1 MKYMVMECYP
11 SYAVLL
17 DENGRFFKAA
27 NLHYEIGQM
36 VENPV
41 LMKQTSLKQHRTI
54 KWISRGIVA
63 IAACFIMV
71 FGFIYYQNYLATYSS
86 IFLSI
91 NPSVQMDLNRHGNV
105 VGLTGTNE
113 DGVAL
118 LEGYDSKGKDRV
130 TVTDELIKRAIDMG
144 FLSEG
149 GRVSFS
155 IDTPDE
161 VLFQEYGVELR
172 SNITQYLDG
181 KMTVTIEIFN
191 YNDSKQNPLDDNSSS
206 SSTSSLISSSSS
218 PSSKSAQQSAP
229 AYTSPSN
236 SDNDYD
242 DTDYGPNNDG
252 VTDYNDEGN
261 TNYDDNSDEDN
272 NDDED
277 TDNDGED
284 SDDDDD

>member
-1 MKYMVMECYP
+1 MKYIVMECYP

-17 DENGRFFKAA
+17 DENGSFYKAA
-27 NLHYEIGQM
+27 NLHYEIGQII
-36 VENPV
+36 ENPV

-54 KWISRGIVA
+54 KWISSGIVA

-71 FGFIYYQNYLATYSS
+71 FGFIYYQNYMATYSS

-91 NPSVQMDLNRHGNV
+91 NPSIQMDLNKHGTV

-118 LEGYDSKGKDRV
+118 VEGYDCKGKDKV

-172 SNITQYLDG
+172 SNVAQYLDG

-191 YNDSKQNPLDDNSSS
+191 YKDSQQNLTDDNSSS
-206 SSTSSLISSSSS
+206 SSALPSSCSSISSSTS
-218 PSSKSAQQSAP
+218 PSSSQSAQPSQP
-229 AYTSPSN
+229 AHTPPR
-236 SDNDYD
+236 SDDYD

-252 VTDYNDEGN
+252 VTDYDDGN
-261 TNYDDNSDEDN
+261 TNYDDDEDD
-272 NDDED
+272 DDED
-277 TDNDGED
+277 MDDDGEN

>member
-36 VENPV
+36 IENPV
-41 LMKQTSLKQHRTI
+41 LMKQTSLKEHRTI
-54 KWISRGIVA
+54 KWISSGIVA
-63 IAACFIMV
+63 IAACFIIV
-71 FGFIYYQNYLATYSS
+71 FGFIYYQNYMATYSS

-91 NPSVQMDLNRHGNV
+91 NPSIQMDLNRHGTV
-105 VGLTGTNE
+105 IGLTGTNE
-113 DGVAL
+113 DGIAL
-118 LEGYDSKGKDRV
+118 VEGYDCKGKDKV

-172 SNITQYLDG
+172 SNVAQYLDG

-191 YNDSKQNPLDDNSSS
+191 YKDSQQNLKDNNSSNSSALPSSS
-206 SSTSSLISSSSS
+206 SSISSSSS
-218 PSSKSAQQSAP
+218 SQSSQPAYIPPPSS
-229 AYTSPSN
+229 
-236 SDNDYD
+236 DDDYD

-252 VTDYNDEGN
+252 VTDYNNDDDQGN
-261 TNYDDNSDEDN
+261 TNYDDNKDK
-272 NDDED
+272 
-277 TDNDGED
+277 D
-284 SDDDDD
+284 SDDDDSNDDDD

>member
-36 VENPV
+36 IENPV
-41 LMKQTSLKQHRTI
+41 LMKQTSLKEHRTI
-54 KWISRGIVA
+54 KWISNGIVA
-63 IAACFIMV
+63 IAACFIIV
-71 FGFIYYQNYLATYSS
+71 FGFIYYQNYMATYSS

-91 NPSVQMDLNRHGNV
+91 NPSIQMDLNRHGTV
-105 VGLTGTNE
+105 IGLTGTNE
-113 DGVAL
+113 DGIAL
-118 LEGYDSKGKDRV
+118 VEGYDCKGKDKV

-172 SNITQYLDG
+172 SNVAQYLDG

-191 YNDSKQNPLDDNSSS
+191 YKDSQQNLKDNNSSNSSALPSSS
-206 SSTSSLISSSSS
+206 SSISSSSS
-218 PSSKSAQQSAP
+218 SQSSQPAYIPPPSS
-229 AYTSPSN
+229 
-236 SDNDYD
+236 DDDYD

-252 VTDYNDEGN
+252 VTDYNDDQGN
-261 TNYDDNSDEDN
+261 TNYDDNKDK
-272 NDDED
+272 
-277 TDNDGED
+277 D
-284 SDDDDD
+284 SDDDDSNDDDD